1 MNLMKYAPTLNLRE
15 HEDRELPKD
24 NSLPI
29 AKSHSGEDE
38 AQKLHLRNATLASN
52 PSSGMS
58 VSRSHES
65 GSEKVSRVGP
75 MANQV
80 IVPNQFFGKDVPKL
94 NGLPQMHQSML
105 TSLFMNVK
113 EAIFPEKLPPLRI
126 TSRPV
131 IVGDIWSSSRH
142 KMATSGS
149 LMLHAFAIAG
159 LIAVSIWGGRSATVK
174 KPEEHVTLIAPP
186 LTDYQPVMKPFESPK
201 ALAGGGGG
209 GNASKIFE
217 SKGHLPKI
225 APEQIAPP
233 TVEILNTKPKLAVEA
248 TVVAPA
254 NVKLPDNPNMPNLGN
269 PMSARVTGPAS
280 NGSGTGGGIGSGT
293 NNGIGSGAGPG
304 HGPGQGGGFGG
315 GTYKVGD
322 IGVTAPVAK
331 FTPDPEFSEEAR
343 RAKYEGTVVL
353 AAVIGPDG
361 RPRNIRVVHSLGMG
375 LDQKAVEGVKSWLF
389 EPGKRNGTPVAVA
402 MNIEVGFHLY

>member
-1 MNLMKYAPTLNLRE
+1 
-15 HEDRELPKD
+15 
-24 NSLPI
+24 
-29 AKSHSGEDE
+29 
-38 AQKLHLRNATLASN
+38 
-52 PSSGMS
+52 
-58 VSRSHES
+58 
-65 GSEKVSRVGP
+65 
-75 MANQV
+75 MANHV

-105 TSLFMNVK
+105 TSLFLNVK

-131 IVGDIWSSSRH
+131 NVGEIWSTARP
-142 KMATSGS
+142 KKATSGS
-149 LMLHAFAIAG
+149 LTLHAFAIAG
-159 LIAVSIWGGRSATVK
+159 LIAVSIWGGRSATVV

-186 LTDYQPVMKPFESPK
+186 LTDYQPVMKPVEAPK

-217 SKGHLPKI
+217 SKGHLPKV

-315 GTYKVGD
+315 GTYKLGD
-322 IGVTAPVAK
+322 IGVTAPIAK

-375 LDQKAVEGVKSWLF
+375 LDQKAVERVKSWLF
-389 EPGKRNGTPVAVA
+389 EPGKKNGTPVAVA